1 MVQQT
6 INPSSSSSWNPPPP
20 SNRQPPPGFG
30 SSTQSQN
37 TRKASVIFREKVR
50 VGSTLVQNSSVSRS
64 PPPGFSPVPKNHR
77 KRPQFG
83 QSNEEINAT
92 MSKLADLGFSNS
104 MGGPTNYD
112 YANVNPTTTA
122 AGAAQTKKKYVSA
135 RGGYKLR
142 L

>member
-1 MVQQT
+1 
-6 INPSSSSSWNPPPP
+6 
-20 SNRQPPPGFG
+20 
-30 SSTQSQN
+30 
-37 TRKASVIFREKVR
+37 
-50 VGSTLVQNSSVSRS
+50 
-64 PPPGFSPVPKNHR
+64 
-77 KRPQFG
+77 
-83 QSNEEINAT
+83 